1 MQGTEIAEGQPAS
14 VTADRLACAIDVS
27 HTLDLNGLGRDDVEA
42 GEEADAA
49 DVADERMAGERAE
62 RALHMRADA
71 SDVADEVHL
80 LINALHFEGDGR
92 RDRGAPNRC
101 SRRRNC
107 RVCDSRRASPGGSF
121 SLTNSAESGC
131 IAAHKALAQGIM
143 SGSRSKVCD
152 PHILPVRPNRR
163 SLRQR

>member
-1 MQGTEIAEGQPAS
+1 VLLEVALDDRRKRAIS
-14 VTADRLACAIDVS
+14 VEHRSRLFV
-27 HTLDLNGLGRDDVEA
+27 RDDVEA

-131 IAAHKALAQGIM
+131 IAADKALAQVIM